1 MSLISIL
8 KLIFRNTLRRK
19 LRTFLTVLGLAIAVL
34 AFGLLRSVVTAWHAG
49 VEGAAANRLITRHAV
64 SFLFSLPYAY
74 RDQIGRVRGVERVTC
89 ANWFSGVYIDK
100 KQFFARLAVD
110 TDNFFEVYP
119 EFLIDLQQLEAFKRE
134 RNACIIGI
142 DIAERYH
149 LKLGDV
155 MPLEGDIY
163 PGKWEFV
170 VRGIYRPRDKTTDP
184 SSMMFHWK
192 YLDERVRREVPDRAG
207 QVGWYIV
214 QIDNPT
220 DAAIV
225 SERIDGL
232 FRNSRAETKTE
243 TERSFQ
249 QNFLASAGAIIT
261 AMDVVSV
268 VIIGIIL
275 LVLANTMIMSARE
288 RTHEY
293 AVFKTL
299 GFSGLYL
306 AAMIAGES
314 ILISLLGGALGM
326 ALIFPS
332 LEWFQ
337 AAMPKGFLPIFYL
350 EPGTVIAAWAAA
362 LAVGFGAAW
371 IPVHR
376 VVTMKVIDGLRH
388 VG

>member
-1 MSLISIL
+1 MHIA
-8 KLIFRNTLRRK
+8 KLIFRNILRRK
-19 LRTFLTVLGLAIAVL
+19 LRTFLTVFGMAIAVL

-49 VEGAAANRLITRHAV
+49 VEGAAANRLIARHAV

-74 RDQIGRVRGVERVTC
+74 RDQIARIPGVERVTF
-89 ANWFSGVYIDK
+89 ANWFSGVYVDK

-110 TDNFFEVYP
+110 TNSFFDVYP
-119 EFLIDLQQLEAFKRE
+119 EFLLEAQQLDAFKRE
-134 RNACIIGI
+134 RNACIIGAG
-142 DIAERYH
+142 IAERYH
-149 LKLGDV
+149 LKPGDV
-155 MPLEGDIY
+155 MPVEGDIY

-170 VRGIYRPRDKTTDP
+170 VRGIYQPRDKTTDP

-192 YLDERVRREVPDRAG
+192 YLDERVRREAPDRAG

-214 QIDNPT
+214 QIDNPK
-220 DAAIV
+220 DSAVI
-225 SERIDGL
+225 SERIDRL
-232 FRNSRAETKTE
+232 FQNSRAETKTE

-249 QNFLASAGAIIT
+249 QNFLASAGTIIT
-261 AMDVVSV
+261 AMDIVSV

-288 RTHEY
+288 RMHEY

-299 GFSGLYL
+299 GFSGAHL

-314 ILISLLGGALGM
+314 ILISLLGGGLG
-326 ALIFPS
+326 LLLTFPS

-337 AAMPKGFLPIFYL
+337 AAMPKGFLPIFYM
-350 EPGTVIAAWAAA
+350 EPQTVVLAWAAS
-362 LAVGFGAAW
+362 LAVGLGAAW
-371 IPVHR
+371 IPVQR
-376 VVTMKVIDGLRH
+376 VLTMKVVEGLRY